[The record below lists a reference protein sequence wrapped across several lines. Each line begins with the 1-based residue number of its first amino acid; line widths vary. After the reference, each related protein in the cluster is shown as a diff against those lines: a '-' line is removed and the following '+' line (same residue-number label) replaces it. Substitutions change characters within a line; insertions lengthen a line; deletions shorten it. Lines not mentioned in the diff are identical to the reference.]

1 MTIVNICLA
10 FLLGQG
16 AFSPAIDPL
25 TPWSSVT
32 VMWPIYA

>member
-16 AFSPAIDPL
+16 AFSPAIDP
-25 TPWSSVT
+25 WSSVT